1 MRLSRARVPAGWA
14 LGALLLAL
22 SRPSADS
29 LLVGMLVALPGEL
42 LRLWAAGHIDKT
54 RSLATGGPYAHTRNP
69 LYLGSLWLAL
79 GIAIAS
85 ASAWVLLAVCA
96 YFLAFYP
103 AVMKEEAEFLRARFP
118 EYARWAHEVPLFLP
132 RLTPGGPRASRF
144 AWAQVRANREWRTA
158 LALPLLAALVWARG
172 RFLP

>member
-69 LYLGSLWLAL
+69 LYLGSLLA
-79 GIAIAS
+79 G
-85 ASAWVLLAVCA
+85 
-96 YFLAFYP
+96 
-103 AVMKEEAEFLRARFP
+103 
-118 EYARWAHEVPLFLP
+118 
-132 RLTPGGPRASRF
+132 
-144 AWAQVRANREWRTA
+144 
-158 LALPLLAALVWARG
+158 ARG
-172 RFLP
+172 SRSPRPAPGCCWPCAPTSWPSTRP